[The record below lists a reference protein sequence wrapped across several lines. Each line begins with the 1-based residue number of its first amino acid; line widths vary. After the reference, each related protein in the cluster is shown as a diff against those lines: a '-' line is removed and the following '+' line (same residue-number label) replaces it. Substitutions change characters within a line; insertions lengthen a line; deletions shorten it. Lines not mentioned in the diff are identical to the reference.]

1 MNELYWITVL
11 GNLSIASLVILIIS
25 ILAWVALGICFLEA
39 LTEFG
44 KDNDLMNV
52 TKSVAKKIWIPT
64 VVSLLLTI
72 FIPTSRELLMI
83 YGIGGVIDYVQ
94 ENPDVKQLPD
104 KYIKILNKWADDE
117 LKNDSIK

>member
-1 MNELYWITVL
+1 MSELYWITVL
-11 GNLSIASLVILIIS
+11 GNLSIASLVLLIIS

-39 LTEFG
+39 ICEFG
-44 KDNDLMNV
+44 NDNDLMNV
-52 TKSVAKKIWIPT
+52 TKSIAKKIWIPT